1 MTLAMRP
8 RSPVFL
14 ALACLLVMLPA
25 GRARAAPGD
34 LDATFGG
41 DGKVVTNFGKGID
54 APEDVAIQANGKIVA
69 VGRAS
74 TRRGSV
80 RFALARY
87 RTNGSLDP
95 TFGGD
100 GLVIINFA
108 GRSNAAFGVA
118 IQSDGRIV
126 AVGDVEV
133 TARVHRFAVAR
144 FDRDGTLDPT
154 FGGNGK
160 VTTGFT
166 GGDDGAR
173 DVAIQADGRIVVVGS
188 TDLGEFALAR
198 YEIDGM
204 LDLTF
209 DGDGRVT
216 TALTSTGL
224 DSANGVAIDADQRIV
239 VAGTGGNGSFALAR
253 YDSLGT
259 LDATFDGDGKVRT
272 NFTGGFDT
280 ADAVAIQDDGKIVVA
295 GEAGFLGEW
304 TGDFGLA
311 RYESDG
317 TLDAMFDGDGK
328 VITRFTR
335 DDDSASDVAIQAN
348 GKIVAAGSAGYNGAA
363 ARFALA
369 RYRWNGSLDSSF
381 GRDGRATTRFSK
393 GFDFARG
400 LAIQPD
406 GKIVVAG
413 STFAEIDGI
422 DAKFALAR
430 YLGGASL
437 AAGVNSR
444 YSSNGMHQPSSESPW
459 TGGGAQEAGRHP
471 PVWSGS
477 SG

>member
-1 MTLAMRP
+1 MTIAVRP
-8 RSPVFL
+8 SSPVFL
-14 ALACLLVMLPA
+14 ALACLLVVLPA

-34 LDATFGG
+34 LDTTFGG
-41 DGKVVTNFGKGID
+41 DGRVITNIGKGID

-74 TRRGSV
+74 TPRGSV

-100 GLVIINFA
+100 GLVFVDFA
-108 GRSNAAFGVA
+108 GRPNAAFGVA
-118 IQSDGRIV
+118 IQQDGKIV
-126 AVGDVEV
+126 AVGDVQV
-133 TARVHRFAVAR
+133 SAGVQRFAVAR
-144 FDRDGTLDPT
+144 FDRDGTLDTT

-166 GGDDGAR
+166 GGEDGAR
-173 DVAIQADGRIVVVGS
+173 DVAIQADGRIVAVGTS
-188 TDLGEFALAR
+188 DLGEFALAR
-198 YEIDGM
+198 YDIDGK
-204 LDLTF
+204 LDPTF

-216 TALTSTGL
+216 TALTATGF
-224 DSANGVAIDADQRIV
+224 DAANGVAIDADQRIV

-272 NFTGGFDT
+272 NFTGGVDT
-280 ADAVAIQDDGKIVVA
+280 ADAVAIQADGKIVAA

-311 RYESDG
+311 RYETDG
-317 TLDAMFDGDGK
+317 TLDTTFDGDGK

-335 DDDSASDVAIQAN
+335 NDDSASDVAIQAN

-369 RYRWNGSLDSSF
+369 RYRWDGSLDTWF
-381 GRDGRATTRFSK
+381 GGNGRATTRLSK

-413 STFAEIDGI
+413 STFGEIDGI

-430 YLGGASL
+430 YLGG
-437 AAGVNSR
+437 
-444 YSSNGMHQPSSESPW
+444 
-459 TGGGAQEAGRHP
+459 
-471 PVWSGS
+471 
-477 SG
+477 

>member
-1 MTLAMRP
+1 MTIAVRP
-8 RSPVFL
+8 RSPVLF
-14 ALACLLVMLPA
+14 ALACLLVVLPA
-25 GRARAAPGD
+25 SRARAAPGD
-34 LDATFGG
+34 LDTTFGG
-41 DGKVVTNFGKGID
+41 DGRVITNFAKGID

-100 GLVIINFA
+100 GLVIIDFA

-133 TARVHRFAVAR
+133 TARVRRFAVAR
-144 FDRDGTLDPT
+144 FDRDGTLDMT

-160 VTTGFT
+160 VTTAFT
-166 GGDDGAR
+166 RGEDGAR
-173 DVAIQADGRIVVVGS
+173 DVAIQPDGRIVVVGS

-204 LDLTF
+204 LDPTF
-209 DGDGRVT
+209 DGDGKVT

-224 DSANGVAIDADQRIV
+224 DTANGVAIDADQRIV
-239 VAGTGGNGSFALAR
+239 VAGTGGNGTFALVR
-253 YDSLGT
+253 YDTDGT

-280 ADAVAIQDDGKIVVA
+280 ADAIAIQADGRIVAA

-311 RYESDG
+311 RYETDG
-317 TLDAMFDGDGK
+317 TLDATFDGDGK

-348 GKIVAAGSAGYNGAA
+348 GKIVAAGSAGYNGATV
-363 ARFALA
+363 RFALA
-369 RYRWNGSLDSSF
+369 RYRWDGSLDTSF
-381 GRDGRATTRFSK
+381 GGNGRVTTKFSK

-400 LAIQPD
+400 VAIQPD

-413 STFAEIDGI
+413 STFGEIDGI

-430 YLGGASL
+430 CL
-437 AAGVNSR
+437 AR
-444 YSSNGMHQPSSESPW
+444 
-459 TGGGAQEAGRHP
+459 
-471 PVWSGS
+471 
-477 SG
+477 

>member
-1 MTLAMRP
+1 MLTCSRVASGSRQFRINRLTCRPREDRLRSLFWVRSQMTIAVRP
-8 RSPVFL
+8 RSAVLF
-14 ALACLLVMLPA
+14 ALACLLVLVVLPV
-25 GRARAAPGD
+25 GRAHAAPGD

-41 DGKVVTNFGKGID
+41 DGRVITNVAKGID
-54 APEDVAIQANGKIVA
+54 APEDVAIQANEKIVV

-74 TRRGSV
+74 TPRGSA

-100 GLVIINFA
+100 GLVFIEFA
-108 GRSNAAFGVA
+108 GRSSAAFGVA
-118 IQSDGRIV
+118 IQQDGKIV
-126 AVGDVEV
+126 AVGDVQV
-133 TARVHRFAVAR
+133 SARVHRFAVAR
-144 FDRDGTLDPT
+144 FDRDGALDTT

-160 VTTGFT
+160 VTTALT
-166 GGDDGAR
+166 GGEDGAR

-198 YEIDGM
+198 YEINGM
-204 LDLTF
+204 LDPTF
-209 DGDGRVT
+209 DGDGTAT

-224 DSANGVAIDADQRIV
+224 DAANGVAIDADQRIV
-239 VAGTGGNGSFALAR
+239 VAGSGGNGTFALAR
-253 YDSLGT
+253 YDSLGA

-272 NFTGGFDT
+272 NFTGGVDT
-280 ADAVAIQDDGKIVVA
+280 ADAVAIQADGKIVAA

-311 RYESDG
+311 RYETDGALDG
-317 TLDAMFDGDGK
+317 TFDGDGK

-335 DDDSASDVAIQAN
+335 ADDSASDVAIQAN

-363 ARFALA
+363 ARFGLA
-369 RYRWNGSLDSSF
+369 RYRWDGSLDTSF
-381 GRDGRATTRFSK
+381 GGNGMATTRFSK

-413 STFAEIDGI
+413 SALGEIDGI

-430 YLGGASL
+430 YLGG
-437 AAGVNSR
+437 
-444 YSSNGMHQPSSESPW
+444 
-459 TGGGAQEAGRHP
+459 
-471 PVWSGS
+471 
-477 SG
+477 